1 MVPGVVTLKPDRGD
15 TGQMKYFSTRGNDGP
30 LGYEAALLSGLARDG
45 GLYLP
50 EHYPAFSVD
59 DIRAMA
65 DLPYAAL
72 AGRIMARFT
81 DGEIDEAELAAMA
94 QDAYADFTDPAV
106 APLKHLSGNI
116 HVLELFH
123 GPTIAFKDYAMQFLS
138 RAFDRALQG
147 AGRQAVI
154 LGATSGDT
162 GSAALE
168 AFQGRESVDIFIL
181 FPNGRVSPV
190 QQRQMTSVD
199 AAGAHAVAV
208 AGDFDDCQAIVKAL
222 FNDHDFRDTVNL
234 SAVNSINWAR
244 LMPQIVYYFSS
255 ALALGAPDRKVA
267 FSVPTGNFGNVFAG
281 YVAMR
286 MGLPIER
293 LIVASNR
300 NDILTRF
307 FEQGAMQRDNVVP
320 SLSPSMDIQVSSN
333 FERLLFE
340 LLDRDGARVADIMA
354 SFAKTGHFDLPEDA
368 MAKAHAIFSAY
379 RLDDDGT
386 IAEIAASMAGEGMC
400 LDPHSAVGVSA
411 ARRAIADGT
420 VGPGIPVVALAC
432 AHPAKFEGAV
442 KQATGMAPTLPP
454 HLADLMTRPEKM
466 DKAPASAASVR
477 DLMLA
482 QRRGG

>member
-1 MVPGVVTLKPDRGD
+1 M
-15 TGQMKYFSTRGNDGP
+15 QYISTRGQDGP

-50 EHYPAFSVD
+50 TDYPQFTAD
-59 DIRAMA
+59 EIRDMA
-65 DLPYAAL
+65 GLSYAAL

-81 DGEIDEAELAAMA
+81 DGEIAEAELTAMA
-94 QDAYADFTDPAV
+94 GEAYADFTDPEI
-106 APLKHLSGNI
+106 APLRALNDRI
-116 HVLELFH
+116 HVMELFH

-138 RAFDRALQG
+138 RAFDRALRS

-168 AFQGRESVDIFIL
+168 AFKGREAVDIFIL
-181 FPNGRVSPV
+181 FPEGRVSPV
-190 QQRQMTSVD
+190 QQRQMTSVI

-208 AGDFDDCQAIVKAL
+208 AGDFDDCQAIVKTL
-222 FNDHDFRDTVNL
+222 FNDHSFRDEVNL

-244 LMPQIVYYFSS
+244 LMPQIVYYFKA
-255 ALALGAPDRKVA
+255 ALALGAPDQPVA

-281 YVAMR
+281 YVARR

-293 LIVASNR
+293 LIIASNR

-307 FEQGAMQRDNVVP
+307 FEDGAMQRETVTP

-340 LLDRDGARVADIMA
+340 LMDRDGAAVAEIMA
-354 SFAKTGHFDLPEDA
+354 RFAETGNFALPAQA
-368 MAKAHAIFSAY
+368 MQAARATFAAY
-379 RLDDDGT
+379 RLDDAGT
-386 IAEIAASMAGEGMC
+386 IAEIAASAAKGML

-411 ARRAIADGT
+411 ARRAVADGT
-420 VGPGIPVVALAC
+420 VGGSTPVIALAC
-432 AHPAKFEGAV
+432 AHPAKFQAAV
-442 KQATGMAPTLPP
+442 TRATGNEPALPP
-454 HLADLMTRPEKM
+454 HLADLMSREEAM
-466 DKAPASAASVR
+466 QQAPATVAAVR
-477 DLMLA
+477 ELILA
-482 QRRGG
+482 KRRAA

>member
-1 MVPGVVTLKPDRGD
+1 ME
-15 TGQMKYFSTRGNDGP
+15 YISTRGQDGP
-30 LGYEAALLSGLARDG
+30 LGYEQALLSGLARDG

-50 EHYPAFSVD
+50 VSYPRFSSD
-59 DIRAMA
+59 EIRAMA
-65 DLPYAAL
+65 GLSYAEL

-81 DGEIDEAELAAMA
+81 DGEIDESEMTAMA
-94 QDAYADFTDPAV
+94 ADAYAGFTDPEV
-106 APLKHLSGNI
+106 APLKPLSGDI

-138 RAFDRALQG
+138 RAFDRALRS

-168 AFQGRESVDIFIL
+168 AFQGRGAVDIFIL
-181 FPNGRVSPV
+181 FPEGRVSPV

-199 AAGAHAVAV
+199 APGAHAVAV
-208 AGDFDDCQAIVKAL
+208 GGDFDDCQAIVKSL
-222 FNDHDFRDTVNL
+222 FNDHGFRDKVGL

-244 LMPQIVYYFSS
+244 LMPQIVYYFKA
-255 ALALGAPDRKVA
+255 ALELGAPDRKVA

-281 YVAMR
+281 YVAMQ
-286 MGLPIER
+286 MGLPVAK
-293 LIVASNR
+293 LIIASNR

-307 FEQGAMQRDNVVP
+307 FENGAMQRETVTP

-340 LLDRDGARVADIMA
+340 LLGRDGAKVADIMA
-354 SFAKTGHFDLPEDA
+354 RFAETGQFDIPEDA
-368 MAKAHAIFSAY
+368 MTAARSQFAAY

-386 IAEIAASMAGEGMC
+386 LAEIKASAAEGMV

-411 ARRAIADGT
+411 ARRAVADGT
-420 VGPGIPVVALAC
+420 VDANVPVIALAC

-442 KQATGMAPTLPP
+442 TKATGTPPALPP
-454 HLADLMTRPEKM
+454 HLADLMKRPEKM
-466 DKAPASAASVR
+466 LNAAASADAVR
-477 DLMLA
+477 ELVLA
-482 QRRGG
+482 RRRDI

>member
-1 MVPGVVTLKPDRGD
+1 
-15 TGQMKYFSTRGNDGP
+15 MKYISTRGQQVPHGNEQGL
-30 LGYEAALLSGLARDG
+30 LGYEDVLLSGLARDG

-50 EHYPAFSVD
+50 VNYPEFTPD
-59 DIRAMA
+59 EIRAMA
-65 DLPYAAL
+65 GLSYPEL

-81 DGEIDEAELAAMA
+81 DGEVDEGELTAMA
-94 QDAYADFTDPAV
+94 RDAYSGFTDEAV
-106 APLKHLSGNI
+106 APLRHLSGDI

-147 AGRQAVI
+147 AGRAAVI

-168 AFQGRESVDIFIL
+168 AFQGRDAVDIFIL
-181 FPNGRVSPV
+181 FPDGRVSPV

-199 AAGAHAVAV
+199 ADGAHAVAV
-208 AGDFDDCQAIVKAL
+208 TGDFDDCQAIVKSL
-222 FNDHDFRDTVNL
+222 FNDHDFRDEVNL

-255 ALALGAPDRKVA
+255 ALALGAPDKKIA
-267 FSVPTGNFGNVFAG
+267 FSVPTGNFGNIFAG
-281 YVAMR
+281 YVALQ

-293 LIVASNR
+293 LIVASNS

-307 FEQGAMQRDNVVP
+307 FEQGVMQRQQVSP

-340 LLDRDGARVADIMA
+340 LMGRDGDAVAAIMA
-354 SFAKTGHFDLPEDA
+354 RFAKTGRFEVPHSA
-368 MAKAHAIFSAY
+368 IKAARSHFSAY
-379 RLDDDGT
+379 RLDDAGT
-386 IAEIAASMAGEGMC
+386 LAEIAASWSNQKML

-420 VGPGIPVVALAC
+420 VGPDIPVVALAC
-432 AHPAKFEGAV
+432 AHPAKFDAAV
-442 KQATGMAPTLPP
+442 SKATGVKPDLPA
-454 HLADLMTRPEKM
+454 HLVDLMDRPEKM
-466 DKAPASAASVR
+466 HHAEASADAVR
-477 DLMLA
+477 KLVLA
-482 QRRGG
+482 KRRSL

>member
-1 MVPGVVTLKPDRGD
+1 MD
-15 TGQMKYFSTRGNDGP
+15 YISTRGQDGP

-50 EHYPAFSVD
+50 VSYPRFSQD
-59 DIRAMA
+59 EIREMA
-65 DLPYAAL
+65 GLSYAAL

-81 DGEIDEAELAAMA
+81 DGEIDEAEMTAMA
-94 QDAYADFTDPAV
+94 ADAYAGFTDPDV
-106 APLKHLSGNI
+106 APLKPLTGDI

-138 RAFDRALQG
+138 RAFDRALQS
-147 AGRQAVI
+147 AGKQAVI

-168 AFQGRESVDIFIL
+168 AFQGRGAVDIFIL
-181 FPNGRVSPV
+181 FPEGRVSPV

-208 AGDFDDCQAIVKAL
+208 GGDFDDCQAIVKSL
-222 FNDHDFRDTVNL
+222 FNDHGFRDTVGL

-244 LMPQIVYYFSS
+244 LMPQIVYYFKA
-255 ALALGAPDRKVA
+255 ALELGAPDRQVA

-281 YVAMR
+281 YVAMQ
-286 MGLPIER
+286 MGLPIAR
-293 LIVASNR
+293 LIIASNR

-307 FEQGAMQRDNVVP
+307 FENGAMQRETVTP

-354 SFAKTGHFDLPEDA
+354 RFAETGQFDLPDEA
-368 MAKAHAIFSAY
+368 MAAARGQFAAY
-379 RLDDDGT
+379 RLDDEGT
-386 IAEIAASMAGEGMC
+386 LAEIRASAEDGMV

-411 ARRAIADGT
+411 ARRAVADGT
-420 VGPGIPVVALAC
+420 VPEGMPVVALAC

-442 KQATGMAPTLPP
+442 TEATGTPPALPP
-454 HLADLMTRPEKM
+454 HLADLMSRQEKM
-466 DKAPASAASVR
+466 LTASASAEAVR
-477 DLMLA
+477 DLVLA
-482 QRRGG
+482 QRRDV

>member
-1 MVPGVVTLKPDRGD
+1 MD
-15 TGQMKYFSTRGNDGP
+15 YISTRGQDGP
-30 LGYEAALLSGLARDG
+30 LGYEEALLSGLARDG

-50 EHYPAFSVD
+50 VSYPAFTRD
-59 DIRAMA
+59 EIAAMA
-65 DLPYAAL
+65 GLSYAEL

-81 DGEIDEAELAAMA
+81 DGEIDEAEMAEMAA
-94 QDAYADFTDPAV
+94 DAYAGFSDPEV
-106 APLKHLSGNI
+106 APLKPLGGGI

-138 RAFDRALQG
+138 RAFDRALRA

-168 AFQGRESVDIFIL
+168 AFQGRDAVDIFIL
-181 FPNGRVSPV
+181 FPDGRVSPV

-199 AAGAHAVAV
+199 APGAHAVAV
-208 AGDFDDCQAIVKAL
+208 GGDFDDCQAIVKAL
-222 FNDHDFRDTVNL
+222 FNDHGFRDEVNL

-244 LMPQIVYYFSS
+244 LMPQIVYYFKA
-255 ALALGAPDRKVA
+255 ALALGAPERPVA

-281 YVAMR
+281 YVASR
-286 MGLPIER
+286 MGLPIDR

-307 FEQGAMQRDNVVP
+307 FEQGAMQRESVTP

-340 LLDRDGARVADIMA
+340 LLDRDGARVAAIMK
-354 SFAKTGHFDLPEDA
+354 SFAETGRFELPAEA
-368 MAKAHAIFSAY
+368 MQAARGLFSAY
-379 RLDDDGT
+379 RLDDEGT
-386 IAEIAASMAGEGMC
+386 VSEIAASAAEGMV

-411 ARRAIADGT
+411 ARRAVADGT
-420 VGPGIPVVALAC
+420 VAAGVPVVALAC
-432 AHPAKFEGAV
+432 AHPAKFQEAV
-442 KQATGMAPTLPP
+442 TKATGTPPPLPP
-454 HLADLMTRPEKM
+454 HLADLMQRPEKM
-466 DKAPASAASVR
+466 QSAPATSEAVR
-477 DLMLA
+477 DMVLA
-482 QRRGG
+482 MRRPA